1 MYKFNLLPVLILIIL
16 FSLTDCADKNLTRRA
31 GRYYLYD
38 HGAIVRGDSSVK
50 AIALVFTG
58 DEFGDG
64 GDFITDE
71 LRKEGIKASFFLTGN
86 FYRNQEFA
94 PVIKR
99 LISDGNYLGS
109 HSDRHLLY
117 CDWSVRDS
125 LLVTKKEFI
134 SDLTNS
140 LSEIEK
146 FGIEKGDAKFFLPPY
161 EWYNDSIA
169 RWTAESE
176 MVLVNFSH
184 GTRSTADYTYPEM
197 KSRYADSKSI
207 LNSIT
212 EFENKSESG
221 LNGFILLFHIGT
233 DPRRTDKFYLY
244 LPDLISRLKDKGYR
258 FVRIDEL
265 LDRKLSEY
273 KKRIAGV

>member
-1 MYKFNLLPVLILIIL
+1 MYKFNLLTVPILIIL
-16 FSLTDCADKNLTRRA
+16 FSLTDCADKNLTPRT
-31 GRYYLYD
+31 GRYFIYD
-38 HGAIVRGDSSVK
+38 HGAIVRGDSSLK
-50 AIALVFTG
+50 DIALVFTG

-64 GDFITDE
+64 GNFIADE

-86 FYRNQEFA
+86 FYRNKEFV

-117 CDWSVRDS
+117 CDWSLRDS

-140 LSEIEK
+140 FSEMEK
-146 FGIEKGDAKFFLPPY
+146 FGIGKEDAKFFLPPY

-169 RWTAESE
+169 RWTEESG
-176 MVLVNFSH
+176 MVLVNYSH
-184 GTRSTADYTYPEM
+184 GTKSAADYTYPEM
-197 KSRYADSKSI
+197 LSRYADNNSI
-207 LNSIT
+207 LSSII
-212 EFENKSESG
+212 EFEKNSESG

-244 LPDLISRLKDKGYR
+244 LPDLISRLKNKGYR

-265 LDRKLSEY
+265 LDRKLPE
-273 KKRIAGV
+273 

>member
-1 MYKFNLLPVLILIIL
+1 MYKFSLLPVLILIIL

-31 GRYYLYD
+31 GRYFLYD

-71 LRKEGIKASFFLTGN
+71 LGKEGIKASFFLTGN

-94 PVIKR
+94 PVIKK

-117 CDWSVRDS
+117 CDWQVRDS

-140 LSEIEK
+140 ITEIEK
-146 FGIEKGDAKFFLPPY
+146 FGIEKRDAKFFLPPY

-169 RWTAESE
+169 RWTAESG

-184 GTRSTADYTYPEM
+184 GTRSASDYTYPEM

-244 LPDLISRLKDKGYR
+244 LPDLIGKLKDKGYR

-265 LDRKLSEY
+265 LD
-273 KKRIAGV
+273 